1 MPVAA
6 FQPVFLPT
14 DVLIWLVM
22 VAAAVSAAFASRR
35 EYWRNAWRQVAANGA
50 AVASLGILLLFLAV
64 ALLDSIH
71 YRQTDPQGAV
81 STLSVLDRICE
92 PLLDSKEESY
102 SAPFAIRGF
111 SERSRITEEGLVRNR
126 PRLEHAGEHLEAE
139 SNHLADALGRSL
151 LAIGLGGLVGAGVG
165 LASVL
170 LWKRRTGRAP
180 SRSRQR
186 GTVLFFVVVAAVAA
200 LLIATAG
207 RYHILGTD
215 KVGNSTLVA
224 CLKSI
229 RTALVIGI
237 LTTMMVTPIAVGL
250 GVLAGF
256 LRGWVDDA
264 VQYLYTTFS
273 SIPSILLIA
282 AAMMI
287 VQTQLLIGEVEQTAD
302 LQLLGLCLVL
312 ALTSWAGLCR
322 LIRAEALK
330 LREIEYVQAAR
341 SLGLGK
347 AKIMVRH
354 LVPNVLHLVL
364 IDMVLK
370 FSALVLA
377 EVVLAYIG
385 IGVHPSTESFGQI
398 IKQAQE
404 ELARSP
410 VIWWNLAASFAFML
424 ALVVP
429 ANLLADAV
437 RDALD
442 PKLRVQ
448 RN

>member
-1 MPVAA
+1 MPIAA
-6 FQPVFLPT
+6 IQPVLLPT

-22 VAAAVSAAFASRR
+22 AAAACSVVVASRR

-50 AVASLGILLLFLAV
+50 AVASLGILLLFLSI

-71 YRQTDPQGAV
+71 YRQTGPQGAGP
-81 STLSVLDRICE
+81 TLSVLDRICA

-111 SERSRITEEGLVRNR
+111 SERSRITDAGLVRER
-126 PRLEHAGEHLEAE
+126 PRLEHAGEHLQAE
-139 SNHLADALGRSL
+139 SAHLADATGRSL
-151 LAIGLGGLVGAGVG
+151 LALGLGGLFGALTG
-165 LASVL
+165 VL
-170 LWKRRTGRAP
+170 LVQGWTRRTGRSP
-180 SRSRQR
+180 SRSRRR
-186 GTVLFFVVVAAVAA
+186 GTVLFFAAVAAVAG
-200 LLIATAG
+200 LVIATSG
-207 RYHILGTD
+207 HYHIFGTD

-229 RTALVIGI
+229 RTALVIGT

-273 SIPSILLIA
+273 SIPNILLIA

-347 AKIMVRH
+347 TKIMVRH

-398 IKQAQE
+398 IKGAQE

-410 VIWWNLAASFAFML
+410 AIWWNLNTQML
-424 ALVVP
+424 YSPFPVVRVHAGPGGPGEP
-429 ANLLADAV
+429 AG
-437 RDALD
+437 RRG
-442 PKLRVQ
+442 P
-448 RN
+448 